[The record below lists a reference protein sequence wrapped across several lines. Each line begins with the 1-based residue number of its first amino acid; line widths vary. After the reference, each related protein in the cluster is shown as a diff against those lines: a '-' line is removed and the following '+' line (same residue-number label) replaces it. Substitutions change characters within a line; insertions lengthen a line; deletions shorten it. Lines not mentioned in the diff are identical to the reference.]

1 MTLARSTEAPIR
13 RKAPAWLFAIRN
25 QPVLALSA
33 LVLVIL
39 ALWVFLPGLFTSYNP
54 TLGIAEDRFLPPGAA
69 HWFGTDYLG
78 RDVFAR
84 EVHGAGNTMR
94 GAAIAVVIGLF
105 GGTLLG
111 LIAATAGQLV
121 DALVMRVVDVLLA
134 IPGLLLAMCIVA
146 SVGPGTVAI
155 AVGIGIS
162 VTAPFARLMRAEV
175 LRVRESEFVEAA
187 AISGSRYWRT
197 LFAHILPNSV
207 SAVLSLA
214 AIEFGVAILAI
225 AALGFLGYGAP
236 PPTPEWGTMIAE
248 GRSYLGTAW
257 WLTTLP
263 GVIVIIVVLSLNRVS
278 RAIVARA
285 RL

>member
-1 MTLARSTEAPIR
+1 MTVLESTGARRSASPAPL
-13 RKAPAWLFAIRN
+13 KLPSV
-25 QPVLALSA
+25 QPSLVISA
-33 LVLVIL
+33 LLLVVLV
-39 ALWVFLPGLFTSYNP
+39 LWIFVPSLFTRFDPVVGSP
-54 TLGIAEDRFLPPGAA
+54 TDLFLPPSAT

-84 EVHGAGNTMR
+84 EIY
-94 GAAIAVVIGLF
+94 GAAHTMGGAATAIAIGLCL
-105 GGTLLG
+105 GSLLG
-111 LIAATAGQLV
+111 LIAATGGRLIE
-121 DALVMRVVDVLLA
+121 ALIMRIVDVFLA

-146 SVGPGTVAI
+146 GLGPGTEAVAF
-155 AVGIGIS
+155 GIGIS
-162 VTAPFARLMRAEV
+162 AIAPFARLMRSEV

-187 AISGSRYWRT
+187 SISGSRYWRT
-197 LFAHILPNSV
+197 LFRHVLPNSA

-225 AALGFLGYGAP
+225 AALGFLGYGTP

-248 GRSYLGTAW
+248 GRAYLGTAW

-263 GVIVIIVVLSLNRVS
+263 GLVVMAVVLAFNRVS
-278 RAIVARA
+278 RALMARA